1 MPRGEGGQATV
12 ELVGIIPA
20 LLALGLA
27 AWQLIL
33 VGHTGWLAA
42 DAARVAARAEVVG
55 EDPARAA
62 RSALP
67 ARLERGL
74 EVERTGAGATRVRVP
89 VPLLHPGSGGPVKLS
104 ATASLRTGR

>member
-12 ELVGIIPA
+12 ELLGVLPA
-20 LLALGLA
+20 LLVVGLA

-42 DAARVAARAEVVG
+42 DAARVAARAELVG

-74 EVERTGAGATRVRVP
+74 EVERTPAGATRVRVP
-89 VPLLHPGSGGPVKLS
+89 VPLLHPASAGPVKLS
-104 ATASLRTGR
+104 AAARLEADP